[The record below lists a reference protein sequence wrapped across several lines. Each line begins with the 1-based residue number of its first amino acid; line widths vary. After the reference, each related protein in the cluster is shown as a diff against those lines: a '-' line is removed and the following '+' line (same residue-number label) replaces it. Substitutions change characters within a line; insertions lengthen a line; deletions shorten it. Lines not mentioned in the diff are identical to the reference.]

1 MSKPA
6 TRTAAEPGAAE
17 HKQRSSLALRRPVW
31 SPTALVDQGFFIFA
45 GVASFWF
52 VWLVW
57 REGWHTGG
65 WWLVGFFAVV
75 WVITAYFALPRLHRI
90 LSSIYVPNY
99 FIGRTRTPDGL
110 LGDPVNLAFR
120 GSEAQLHRAMTAAG
134 WVLADDVTVR
144 SSWRIILATLTRR
157 SYPNAPVSPLV
168 LFGRQQDFAYQQEID
183 GNPGKRHHVR
193 FWRCPQGWL
202 LPGGHQVDWLAAGTY
217 DKSVGL
223 SIFTLQVT
231 HKIDENTDIERDY
244 VVKTVTRALRSIE
257 LTVLED
263 FSTGYHSRNGGG
275 DNIITDGDLPVIELG
290 RVRAKASED
299 EDAPSDLILDATTH
313 ETMPDEH
320 ATLMSQFLSR
330 RPPQI
335 ALGIIMIGLAIAVAT
350 MSTFFEILNF
360 SHLRME
366 VVRIFHESGL
376 PLQSIESAT
385 HIVAT
390 ISAIVSTTWIG
401 IVIFLAGLT
410 FRGSDRSRIL
420 LMSIASL
427 AAVISSFGLTIG
439 RVTWSAAG
447 TLLFIG
453 VNIVIVL
460 MFSTD
465 AARRFT
471 RARSGK

>member
-1 MSKPA
+1 M
-6 TRTAAEPGAAE
+6 
-17 HKQRSSLALRRPVW
+17 
-31 SPTALVDQGFFIFA
+31 
-45 GVASFWF
+45 
-52 VWLVW
+52 
-57 REGWHTGG
+57 
-65 WWLVGFFAVV
+65 
-75 WVITAYFALPRLHRI
+75 
-90 LSSIYVPNY
+90 
-99 FIGRTRTPDGL
+99 
-110 LGDPVNLAFR
+110 
-120 GSEAQLHRAMTAAG
+120 
-134 WVLADDVTVR
+134 
-144 SSWRIILATLTRR
+144 
-157 SYPNAPVSPLV
+157 
-168 LFGRQQDFAYQQEID
+168 
-183 GNPGKRHHVR
+183 
-193 FWRCPQGWL
+193 
-202 LPGGHQVDWLAAGTY
+202 
-217 DKSVGL
+217 
-223 SIFTLQVT
+223 T

-299 EDAPSDLILDATTH
+299 EDVPSDLILDATTH

-453 VNIVIVL
+453 INIVIVL

>member
-6 TRTAAEPGAAE
+6 THATAEPGDAE

-134 WVLADDVTVR
+134 WALADDVTVR

-168 LFGRQQDFAYQQEID
+168 LFGRQQ
-183 GNPGKRHHVR
+183 
-193 FWRCPQGWL
+193 
-202 LPGGHQVDWLAAGTY
+202 

-299 EDAPSDLILDATTH
+299 EDVPSDLILDATTH

-366 VVRIFHESGL
+366 VVRIFHDSGL

>member
-1 MSKPA
+1 
-6 TRTAAEPGAAE
+6 
-17 HKQRSSLALRRPVW
+17 
-31 SPTALVDQGFFIFA
+31 
-45 GVASFWF
+45 
-52 VWLVW
+52 
-57 REGWHTGG
+57 
-65 WWLVGFFAVV
+65 
-75 WVITAYFALPRLHRI
+75 
-90 LSSIYVPNY
+90 
-99 FIGRTRTPDGL
+99 
-110 LGDPVNLAFR
+110 
-120 GSEAQLHRAMTAAG
+120 
-134 WVLADDVTVR
+134 
-144 SSWRIILATLTRR
+144 
-157 SYPNAPVSPLV
+157 
-168 LFGRQQDFAYQQEID
+168 
-183 GNPGKRHHVR
+183 
-193 FWRCPQGWL
+193 
-202 LPGGHQVDWLAAGTY
+202 
-217 DKSVGL
+217 
-223 SIFTLQVT
+223 
-231 HKIDENTDIERDY
+231 
-244 VVKTVTRALRSIE
+244 
-257 LTVLED
+257 
-263 FSTGYHSRNGGG
+263 
-275 DNIITDGDLPVIELG
+275 
-290 RVRAKASED
+290 
-299 EDAPSDLILDATTH
+299 
-313 ETMPDEH
+313 MPDEH

-366 VVRIFHESGL
+366 VVRIFHDSGR
-376 PLQSIESAT
+376 PLQSIESTT